1 MTIETQ
7 DIHHSY
13 TKEQGHVRSIVYR
26 DGGYK
31 EGREGRGVSVGV
43 FSPGYQEHS

>member
-13 TKEQGHVRSIVYR
+13 MKEQRYVKSIQFIGMEGAR
-26 DGGYK
+26 KGG
-31 EGREGRGVSVGV
+31 EGGA
-43 FSPGYQEHS
+43 